1 MTGNMSATQMVD
13 TLVEHR
19 LSCAPFT
26 LQIVL
31 INKRNKVLNN
41 VTLQKLEMCL

>member
-19 LSCAPFT
+19 LSCASLHSSDCFD
-26 LQIVL
+26 
-31 INKRNKVLNN
+31 
-41 VTLQKLEMCL
+41 